1 MPTAV
6 NIALTELTEDA
17 FIAWILDTANNGLTI
32 TPKPRRFN
40 QTKFADDDVT
50 LNPITLPAI
59 TVEAQQGRAV
69 HNLIPMYLM
78 DVEVMLYM
86 QADDTKQAQW
96 DDLAESLESLFLV
109 EQLAGFLTGEVEG
122 FICGDPNGKG
132 IVTRNMGRKEIAD
145 RHWKRSYRVQLWAG
159 KNP

>member
-17 FIAWILDTANNGLTI
+17 IIAWILDTVKNGLTI
-32 TPKPRRFN
+32 SPTPRRFN
-40 QTKFADDDVT
+40 QTKFLDDDVT
-50 LNPITLPAI
+50 LNPLTLPAI

-69 HNLIPMYLM
+69 HNQIPMYLM

-86 QADDTKQAQW
+86 QADDTQKSAW

-109 EQLAGFLTGEVEG
+109 ADLAAFLTSEVQG
-122 FICGDPNGKG
+122 FVCGG
-132 IVTRNMGRKEIAD
+132 IVTRNLGKKDIAE
-145 RHWKRSYRVQLWAG
+145 RHWRRSYRLQLWAG